1 LCRQSSANGGF
12 SGNLS
17 DGANHAWLTSTFA
30 STGVEVQE
38 IVMVPDKATGLAKGS
53 AFVFVAGKKVSR
65 CRPNAKL
72 KTSIFD
78 FFLTDLQN
86 AERLILLLHECVAC
100 PDAPQVKRLCRGM
113 RMHALQFSLFCNLQ
127 LHSPPNN
134 IRSSPP
140 PTPPPLRSAWCGS
153 TTPQGKKRGS
163 RPTVFPTPIISI
175 TWHFVT
181 ITRLANL
188 EATFKL
194 FIGNLP
200 PDPSVELLQ
209 QMFAGR
215 DAQEF
220 IPIKNKPGMPN
231 LKGSA
236 FVKMGR

>member
-1 LCRQSSANGGF
+1 
-12 SGNLS
+12 
-17 DGANHAWLTSTFA
+17 
-30 STGVEVQE
+30 
-38 IVMVPDKATGLAKGS
+38 
-53 AFVFVAGKKVSR
+53 
-65 CRPNAKL
+65 
-72 KTSIFD
+72 
-78 FFLTDLQN
+78 
-86 AERLILLLHECVAC
+86 
-100 PDAPQVKRLCRGM
+100 
-113 RMHALQFSLFCNLQ
+113 
-127 LHSPPNN
+127 
-134 IRSSPP
+134 
-140 PTPPPLRSAWCGS
+140 
-153 TTPQGKKRGS
+153 
-163 RPTVFPTPIISI
+163 
-175 TWHFVT
+175 VT

>member
-1 LCRQSSANGGF
+1 MS
-12 SGNLS
+12 
-17 DGANHAWLTSTFA
+17 
-30 STGVEVQE
+30 
-38 IVMVPDKATGLAKGS
+38 
-53 AFVFVAGKKVSR
+53 
-65 CRPNAKL
+65 
-72 KTSIFD
+72 
-78 FFLTDLQN
+78 DLQN

-100 PDAPQVKRLCRGM
+100 PDAPQVHFCSLLT
-113 RMHALQFSLFCNLQ
+113 HENTFSVFFKDQ
-127 LHSPPNN
+127 LG
-134 IRSSPP
+134 SSPNKFAHCHLY
-140 PTPPPLRSAWCGS
+140 TTYIILYILTNLLIVTCCLQRMMRVDYATGEKERSA
-153 TTPQGKKRGS
+153 S
-163 RPTVFPTPIISI
+163 RSIDFSIRIISI
-175 TWHFVT
+175 TWRFVT
-181 ITRLANL
+181 TIRLANL